1 MKVLISENKLVGLYQ
16 KLTDDCLNLL
26 WDIADENQATPDWV
40 DPEILNDVTSID
52 SITVNN
58 VEKETEI
65 YPGFALTIFKVHVS
79 TILGGVRFVDCFQI
93 YHNIEYYLKVKSVGK
108 SREIQVK
115 IIEDNIER
123 KDKDPQWSMS
133 KSSRDNFS
141 NGIALGPGQY
151 DPDKNFKNVITS
163 SPKYQFGSNKRDSDY
178 NNYVPGPG
186 SYEQNLLKSRMSIKI
201 G

>member
-26 WDIADENQATPDWV
+26 WDIADENQSTPDWV

-93 YHNIEYYLKVKSVGK
+93 YYNIEYYLKVNSVGK

-123 KDKDPQWSMS
+123 KDKDPQW
-133 KSSRDNFS
+133 
-141 NGIALGPGQY
+141 
-151 DPDKNFKNVITS
+151 
-163 SPKYQFGSNKRDSDY
+163 
-178 NNYVPGPG
+178 
-186 SYEQNLLKSRMSIKI
+186 
-201 G
+201 

>member
-65 YPGFALTIFKVHVS
+65 YPGFTLTIFKVHVS
-79 TILGGVRFVDCFQI
+79 TILGGIRFVDCFQI
-93 YHNIEYYLKVKSVGK
+93 YRNIEYYLKVNSVGK

-123 KDKDPQWSMS
+123 KDKDPQW
-133 KSSRDNFS
+133 
-141 NGIALGPGQY
+141 
-151 DPDKNFKNVITS
+151 
-163 SPKYQFGSNKRDSDY
+163 
-178 NNYVPGPG
+178 
-186 SYEQNLLKSRMSIKI
+186 
-201 G
+201 